1 MAKKLPAYFIA
12 VDVETSGII
21 RPGTEKP
28 GEKPSQCIS
37 IALLVIDTHTLDEV
51 DSFYST
57 IRFDPARF
65 DWSTQAEAIHG
76 LSQAQLASAPDMATV
91 AKQVIAVIQRWLP
104 PQENKLFL
112 GHNPSFDQSFLQQL
126 MAEIGDMMRFI
137 HRALDAF
144 SYGFAAFGLENSD
157 EQFTFLGADR
167 SGAHNALD
175 DIRLS
180 VGMLREVRRA
190 GDAWR
195 KSQGK

>member
-12 VDVETSGII
+12 VDVETSGVI
-21 RPGTEKP
+21 RPSTEKA

-37 IALLVIDTHTLDEV
+37 IALLVIDTHTLAEV
-51 DSFYST
+51 DSYYSA
-57 IRFDPARF
+57 ISFDPTRF

-76 LSQAQLASAPDMATV
+76 LSQKDLSTAPDMATV
-91 AKQVIAVIQRWLP
+91 AKQVVTVIRRWLP
-104 PQENKLFL
+104 PQDAMLFL
-112 GHNPSFDQSFLQQL
+112 GHNPSFDQAFFQQL
-126 MAEIGDMMRFI
+126 MAEIGEDMRFI

-157 EQFTFLGADR
+157 EQFSFMNVDR
-167 SGAHNALD
+167 SGVHNALD

-180 VGMLREVRRA
+180 VEMLREVRKA

-195 KSQGK
+195 QSQGK